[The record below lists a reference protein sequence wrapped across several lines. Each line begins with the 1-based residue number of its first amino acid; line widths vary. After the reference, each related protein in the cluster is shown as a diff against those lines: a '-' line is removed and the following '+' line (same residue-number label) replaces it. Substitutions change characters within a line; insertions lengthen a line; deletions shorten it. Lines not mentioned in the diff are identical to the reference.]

1 MGWGRRGGRIIAG
14 LLSRVSCSMPLPH
27 VVVNSGDQPFHHPVA
42 WTNRDHEPN
51 GGGLLMRHVNT
62 LGVVLLCTA
71 LCGGWVS
78 RGSAGAPPPTPVK
91 QYTGQIKSIKIEKCG
106 LQPGTCEGSVIL
118 AQPGGQ
124 EVTLAIQPGTW
135 LKRGDQLVLIDELGV
150 GNYVTAQATPLPAT
164 APREGTVG
172 SNPGERTITLEDV
185 TSHRL

>member
-1 MGWGRRGGRIIAG
+1 
-14 LLSRVSCSMPLPH
+14 
-27 VVVNSGDQPFHHPVA
+27 
-42 WTNRDHEPN
+42 
-51 GGGLLMRHVNT
+51 MRHVNT

-118 AQPGGQ
+118 AQPGGP
-124 EVTLAIQPGTW
+124 EVTLAILPGTW

-150 GNYVTAQATPLPAT
+150 GNYVTVQATPLPAT

>member
-1 MGWGRRGGRIIAG
+1 MSTER
-14 LLSRVSCSMPLPH
+14 
-27 VVVNSGDQPFHHPVA
+27 DQ
-42 WTNRDHEPN
+42 EPSE
-51 GGGLLMRHVNT
+51 GGLLMRHVNAIV
-62 LGVVLLCTA
+62 GVLLWTT
-71 LCGGWVS
+71 LFGGWVAW
-78 RGSAGAPPPTPVK
+78 GSAGAPQPTPVK
-91 QYTGQIKSIKIEKCG
+91 QYTGQIKSIKIDRCG

-135 LKRGDQLVLIDELGV
+135 LKRGDQLVLIDELGI

-185 TSHRL
+185 TSRRL

>member
-1 MGWGRRGGRIIAG
+1 
-14 LLSRVSCSMPLPH
+14 MPLPY
-27 VVVNSGDQPFHHPVA
+27 VVVDRGDQPFHHPTA
-42 WTNRDHEPN
+42 WTNRDQEPH
-51 GGGLLMRHVNT
+51 GGGLLMRRVRA
-62 LGVVLLCTA
+62 LAVVLLCTA
-71 LCGGWVS
+71 LGGGWVS
-78 RGSAGAPPPTPVK
+78 RGSAGAPQPTPVK

-106 LQPGTCEGSVIL
+106 LQPGTCEGAVIL

-124 EVTLAIQPGTW
+124 EVTLAILPGTW

-172 SNPGERTITLEDV
+172 SSPGERTITLEDV